1 MCSVNEKPT
10 ADDFQP
16 QPGSAARINDALL
29 GPRRRKETL
38 LPTITQMAL
47 EGHSS
52 QAIAE
57 KLGMPKR
64 TVNHWLQ
71 EARQEWIAKAA
82 QGSAELF
89 ATDLARIDTLF
100 REAMQAWRKSQ
111 TDKVVRI
118 VEHTESADGEATT
131 KTSIRTQTQ
140 CGTAAYLTRAM
151 AAAMASWRLRGK
163 PGPLSAEAIAPEGA
177 TAGAPAATPAP
188 ATNPTEDES
197 HIPEAETAEAEAVE
211 TEKARLEFL
220 EKEDLEGMTHEEL
233 RDVAEG
239 LKCVVEAE
247 GATVPAGV
255 VGQDVEHMN
264 EEQLCGYRARL
275 FAAIEAV
282 GELAAFPARN
292 SSKFGQKSPVGGA
305 EDSQPGRNSSK
316 FGQKSPVGGVA
327 KPDVVNIQTS
337 HAA

>member
-16 QPGSAARINDALL
+16 QPDSAARTNDALL

-38 LPTITQMAL
+38 LPEITQLAL

-111 TDKVVRI
+111 TDTEVRI
-118 VEHTESADGEATT
+118 IEHTESADGKATT
-131 KTSIRTQTQ
+131 KTSTRTQTQ

-151 AAAMASWRLRGK
+151 AAAMASWRLKGK
-163 PGPLSAEAIAPEGA
+163 PGPLCAEAIS
-177 TAGAPAATPAP
+177 PAAAP
-188 ATNPTEDES
+188 VPLTKPTDDKVQITQSETV
-197 HIPEAETAEAEAVE
+197 EA
-211 TEKARLEFL
+211 EKARLEFL
-220 EKEDLEGMTHEEL
+220 EKEDLEEMSHEEL

-239 LKCVVEAE
+239 LKCVVEAD
-247 GATVPAGV
+247 GGTVPAEV
-255 VGQDVEHMN
+255 VDQDVEHMN
-264 EEQLCGYRARL
+264 EDQLRGYRTRL

-282 GELAAFPARN
+282 GELAAFQAIDTAEGSQPGQN
-292 SSKFGQKSPVGGA
+292 SSKFGQKSPVGRV
-305 EDSQPGRNSSK
+305 EDPQPGRNSSK
-316 FGQKSPVGGVA
+316 FGQKSPVGSIER
-327 KPDVVNIQTS
+327 PHIVNTQTT

>member
-177 TAGAPAATPAP
+177 TAGARPPRRP
-188 ATNPTEDES
+188 RRRIRRRTNRTFPKRKPPKRRPLKPKRRGWS
-197 HIPEAETAEAEAVE
+197 
-211 TEKARLEFL
+211 FL
-220 EKEDLEGMTHEEL
+220 RRRIWKG
-233 RDVAEG
+233 
-239 LKCVVEAE
+239 
-247 GATVPAGV
+247 
-255 VGQDVEHMN
+255 
-264 EEQLCGYRARL
+264 
-275 FAAIEAV
+275 
-282 GELAAFPARN
+282 
-292 SSKFGQKSPVGGA
+292 
-305 EDSQPGRNSSK
+305 
-316 FGQKSPVGGVA
+316 
-327 KPDVVNIQTS
+327 
-337 HAA
+337 

>member
-1 MCSVNEKPT
+1 
-10 ADDFQP
+10 
-16 QPGSAARINDALL
+16 
-29 GPRRRKETL
+29 
-38 LPTITQMAL
+38 MAL

-163 PGPLSAEAIAPEGA
+163 PGPLSAEAIAPKA
-177 TAGAPAATPAP
+177 RRQAPAATPAP

-220 EKEDLEGMTHEEL
+220 EKEDLEGMTHEETPRRRGRIEVRRRSGG
-233 RDVAEG
+233 RDRSG
-239 LKCVVEAE
+239 RSRGPGC
-247 GATVPAGV
+247 GAHERRAASRLPCSAVCGNRGRRRIGRIPGKKF
-255 VGQDVEHMN
+255 
-264 EEQLCGYRARL
+264 EQVRAKIPRWWCRG
-275 FAAIEAV
+275 FAA
-282 GELAAFPARN
+282 RT
-292 SSKFGQKSPVGGA
+292 KFEQV
-305 EDSQPGRNSSK
+305 R
-316 FGQKSPVGGVA
+316 A
-327 KPDVVNIQTS
+327 KIPRRWC
-337 HAA
+337 